1 MNASQE
7 ITLLQQRSAQA
18 RIASDHA
25 AMAGSQEQRI
35 AAYCLAEALELQLEL
50 QLDRLLVEKAPRHS
64 SKDDCV
70 G

>member
-35 AAYCLAEALELQLEL
+35 AAYCLAEALELQL
-50 QLDRLLVEKAPRHS
+50 DRLVMEKAPPHS
-64 SKDDCV
+64 SKDDGV

>member
-25 AMAGSQEQRI
+25 AMAGSQEQQI
-35 AAYCLAEALELQLEL
+35 AAYCLAEALEQQLA
-50 QLDRLLVEKAPRHS
+50 RLLMDNAPRLS
-64 SKDDCV
+64 SKDDSI

>member
-35 AAYCLAEALELQLEL
+35 AAYCLADALELQLA
-50 QLDRLLVEKAPRHS
+50 RLLLEKAPRLS
-64 SKDDCV
+64 SKDDSV